1 MDAKGPDMNKELLD
15 LLYEIQMYMDDRA
28 DSVDDG
34 SGNPTANIEMRLSYE
49 IETMI
54 LKIEKE

>member
-1 MDAKGPDMNKELLD
+1 MNKELLD